1 MDLMNKQTTKQLS
14 DLEFMIE
21 KLYKEAGGKVIKDL
35 EKVMAKLDTDL
46 TPQQQLNYLQQK
58 KRLESLLERLVDDI
72 NNANIQAIQMLN
84 DELIDTYINN
94 QKYGAYLV
102 ENASGFKVDWALY
115 NKQTIKQIMLGKDN
129 LFYQMALDNF
139 KDKDLIYR
147 ALQRELV
154 QSILLGESIPK
165 IAKRVQ
171 KVTGKNMNDS
181 IRIARTETGRAE
193 NSGRFDSYKQAE
205 KQGLKLKK
213 KWLSTIDGRTRE
225 RHINL
230 MGQERELD
238 DTFSNGLMFPGDNG
252 PASEV
257 VNCFIGETLIYSD
270 SPIKNSF
277 KHWYEGELI
286 TVKTATGIEFTGT
299 PNHPILTDK
308 GWVALGSLNKTYNLV
323 VGNIANDFVSR
334 VNPNINTIN
343 TSMVEFH
350 NSVKGIFKSKW
361 VSSALVNFH
370 SYIPH
375 SNVEIVFIKSFL
387 KNWRKS
393 SFFNFVK
400 KINFKFSGFKRLF
413 LSCYSFINKFR
424 FRSFFTS
431 SCFVRFF
438 GNISS
443 FFKRRIFHS
452 NIHCFASVP
461 RFNIRFSKNSIN
473 NLPRYSEELSKCLN
487 GFTGVVEFDQIV
499 DINRIVSSCHVYNLH
514 TENNLYLIN
523 SIPKNNSKCNGK
535 GIIVHNCRCTTIVE
549 FEGLEKGAKEIDL
562 DEKLKEMSYKQWGE
576 YRNVK

>member
-1 MDLMNKQTTKQLS
+1 MDYMNKMTTKQLS

-21 KLYKEAGGKVIKDL
+21 KIYKEAGGQVIKDL

-46 TPQQQLNYLQQK
+46 EPQQRLNYLQQK
-58 KRLESLLERLVDDI
+58 KRLETLLNRLVDDI

-102 ENASGFKVDWALY
+102 ENASGFKVDWTLY

-181 IRIARTETGRAE
+181 IRIARTEVGRAE
-193 NSGRFDSYKQAE
+193 NSGRMDSYKQAE

-225 RHINL
+225 RHVAINN
-230 MGQERELD
+230 QERNLD
-238 DTFSNGLMFPGDNG
+238 ETFSNGLMFPCDNG

-257 VNCFIGETLIYSD
+257 C
-270 SPIKNSF
+270 
-277 KHWYEGELI
+277 
-286 TVKTATGIEFTGT
+286 
-299 PNHPILTDK
+299 
-308 GWVALGSLNKTYNLV
+308 
-323 VGNIANDFVSR
+323 
-334 VNPNINTIN
+334 
-343 TSMVEFH
+343 
-350 NSVKGIFKSKW
+350 
-361 VSSALVNFH
+361 
-370 SYIPH
+370 
-375 SNVEIVFIKSFL
+375 
-387 KNWRKS
+387 
-393 SFFNFVK
+393 
-400 KINFKFSGFKRLF
+400 
-413 LSCYSFINKFR
+413 
-424 FRSFFTS
+424 
-431 SCFVRFF
+431 
-438 GNISS
+438 
-443 FFKRRIFHS
+443 
-452 NIHCFASVP
+452 
-461 RFNIRFSKNSIN
+461 
-473 NLPRYSEELSKCLN
+473 
-487 GFTGVVEFDQIV
+487 
-499 DINRIVSSCHVYNLH
+499 
-514 TENNLYLIN
+514 
-523 SIPKNNSKCNGK
+523 
-535 GIIVHNCRCTTIVE
+535 NCRCTTIVE

>member
-1 MDLMNKQTTKQLS
+1 MDLINKMTTKQLA

-21 KLYKEAGGKVIKDL
+21 KLYKEAGGQVIKDL
-35 EKVMAKLDTDL
+35 EKVIAKLDTDL

-58 KRLESLLERLVDDI
+58 KRLESLLNRLVDDI

-102 ENASGFKVDWALY
+102 EHSSGFKVDWALY

-171 KVTGKNMNDS
+171 KVTGKNMSDS
-181 IRIARTETGRAE
+181 VRIARTETTRAE

-238 DTFSNGLMFPGDNG
+238 EEFSNGLMFPADNG

-257 VNCFIGETLIYSD
+257 C
-270 SPIKNSF
+270 
-277 KHWYEGELI
+277 
-286 TVKTATGIEFTGT
+286 
-299 PNHPILTDK
+299 
-308 GWVALGSLNKTYNLV
+308 
-323 VGNIANDFVSR
+323 
-334 VNPNINTIN
+334 
-343 TSMVEFH
+343 
-350 NSVKGIFKSKW
+350 
-361 VSSALVNFH
+361 
-370 SYIPH
+370 
-375 SNVEIVFIKSFL
+375 
-387 KNWRKS
+387 
-393 SFFNFVK
+393 
-400 KINFKFSGFKRLF
+400 
-413 LSCYSFINKFR
+413 
-424 FRSFFTS
+424 
-431 SCFVRFF
+431 
-438 GNISS
+438 
-443 FFKRRIFHS
+443 
-452 NIHCFASVP
+452 
-461 RFNIRFSKNSIN
+461 
-473 NLPRYSEELSKCLN
+473 
-487 GFTGVVEFDQIV
+487 
-499 DINRIVSSCHVYNLH
+499 
-514 TENNLYLIN
+514 
-523 SIPKNNSKCNGK
+523 
-535 GIIVHNCRCTTIVE
+535 NCRCSTTIE
-549 FEGLEKGAKEIDL
+549 FIGLEKGSKEKEL
-562 DEKLKEMSYKQWGE
+562 DEKLKKMSYKQWGE